1 MQRRA
6 FVGWIELGP
15 GERCIGVH
23 MGEGVH
29 LGEEVDL
36 GERVRLVEGFDRGA
50 AREQ

>member
-1 MQRRA
+1 
-6 FVGWIELGP
+6 
-15 GERCIGVH
+15 